1 LIFPEREY
9 YLGKMGN
16 DLPPKP
22 APKAEEVKE
31 VIYAE
36 GETLSSDFFLNPE
49 FDGRIPA
56 DKIPTASAI
65 AMKTG
70 KAVIVNRKS

>member
-36 GETLSSDFFLNPE
+36 GETLSSDFFL
-49 FDGRIPA
+49 
-56 DKIPTASAI
+56 KILNLMVEYRQTKYLRHQLLP
-65 AMKTG
+65 
-70 KAVIVNRKS
+70 